1 MGLAFCIV
9 TTPMLLSIIDQF
21 SPALLVLLPLLHKLD
36 QHVHDHSK
44 REVNMPV
51 LANLAPVSGKK
62 VACSMKPTLNP

>member
-1 MGLAFCIV
+1 
-9 TTPMLLSIIDQF
+9 MLLSIIDHL

-36 QHVHDHSK
+36 QHVHDHNK

-51 LANLAPVSGKK
+51 LAPVSGKK